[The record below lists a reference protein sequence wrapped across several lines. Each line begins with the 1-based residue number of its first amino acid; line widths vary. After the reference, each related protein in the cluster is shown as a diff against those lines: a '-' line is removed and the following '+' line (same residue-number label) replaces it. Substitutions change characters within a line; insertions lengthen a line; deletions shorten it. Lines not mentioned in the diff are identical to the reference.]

1 MEIHAPHEP
10 IHSWKEVTRQLA
22 IITAGVLIALAFEGI
37 VSWFDHRILVREA
50 VANLRREIADN
61 SRELEALFVGLATEQ
76 KNLEHADELAQMLV
90 DRKKIEHASLGLNFR
105 GAELSDA
112 SRKTAE
118 VTGAFGYM
126 DYADVEKYAAIYG
139 LQERFKFLQDRANE
153 NFMSALAGVRL
164 LTDSAPPDPVQVQ
177 QWKAQIGLGRATLFI
192 EEQLARQ
199 LQKRYQE
206 TLGGR

>member
-10 IHSWKEVTRQLA
+10 VHSWKEMTGQLA
-22 IITAGVLIALAFEGI
+22 IITAGVLIALAFEGV
-37 VSWFDHRILVREA
+37 VSWIDHRLLVREA

-61 SRELEALFVGLATEQ
+61 SRELEKLFVELATEQ
-76 KNLEHADELAQMLV
+76 KNLGHADEVAQMLI
-90 DRKKIEHASLGLNFR
+90 DRKKIEHETLSLNFH
-105 GAELSDA
+105 GAELRDA

-118 VTGAFGYM
+118 VTGAFGHM

-139 LQERFKFLQDRANE
+139 LQERFNRLQDRTND
-153 NFMSALAGVRL
+153 NFMSVLAGVRL
-164 LTDSAPPDPVQVQ
+164 LTEAQPDPAQVQ
-177 QWKAQIGLGRATLFI
+177 QWKAQIAVGGATLFV

-206 TLGGR
+206 ALKEP

>member
-1 MEIHAPHEP
+1 
-10 IHSWKEVTRQLA
+10 
-22 IITAGVLIALAFEGI
+22 VLIALALEGV
-37 VSWFDHRILVREA
+37 VSWLDHRLLVREA

-61 SRELEALFVGLATEQ
+61 SRELEKLFVELETEQ
-76 KNLEHADELAQMLV
+76 KNLGHADEVAQMLI
-90 DRKKIEHASLGLNFR
+90 DRKKIDNQTLSLNFH
-105 GAELSDA
+105 GAELRDA

-118 VTGAFGYM
+118 VTGAFGHM

-139 LQERFKFLQDRANE
+139 LQERFNRLQDRTNE

-164 LTDSAPPDPVQVQ
+164 LTEAQPDPAQVQ
-177 QWKAQIGLGRATLFI
+177 QWKAQIAVGGATLFV

-206 TLGGR
+206 ALKEP